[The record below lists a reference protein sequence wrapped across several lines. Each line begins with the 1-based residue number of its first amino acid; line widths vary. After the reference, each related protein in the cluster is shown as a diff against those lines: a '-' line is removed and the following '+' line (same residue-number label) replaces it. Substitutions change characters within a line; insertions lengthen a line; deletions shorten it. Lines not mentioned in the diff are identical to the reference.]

1 MRSISMRAVPGFLRA
16 ALSVIAILAIA
27 LSVMFSIFV
36 RARVADSYRLTL
48 ESIFLVLFFLEMFS
62 YLLYLTTINIR
73 LTTAFSIFR
82 KIVLVDHYYR
92 RFLTLRVAAMIVLI
106 LLITH
111 FVMFCSAFETF
122 TWTFLKL
129 K

>member
-1 MRSISMRAVPGFLRA
+1 MRAVPGFLRA
-16 ALSVIAILAIA
+16 ALSVIAILTIA
-27 LSVMFSIFV
+27 LSVVFSIFV

-62 YLLYLTTINIR
+62 YLLYLTAINIR
-73 LTTAFSIFR
+73 FTTAFSLLGKR
-82 KIVLVDHYYR
+82 GLVDHYNR
-92 RFLTLRVAAMIVLI
+92 RFFTLRVAAVIVLI

-111 FVMFCSAFETF
+111 FVMLVCSAFETF

>member
-62 YLLYLTTINIR
+62 YLLNFTTINIR

-82 KIVLVDHYYR
+82 KTVLVYHYYR
-92 RFLTLRVAAMIVLI
+92 RFLSLRVAAMIVLI
-106 LLITH
+106 FLITH

-129 K
+129 N

>member
-27 LSVMFSIFV
+27 LSVMLSIFV

-62 YLLYLTTINIR
+62 YLLNFTTINIR
-73 LTTAFSIFR
+73 LTTALSLFFPSIF
-82 KIVLVDHYYR
+82 
-92 RFLTLRVAAMIVLI
+92 
-106 LLITH
+106 
-111 FVMFCSAFETF
+111 
-122 TWTFLKL
+122 
-129 K
+129 